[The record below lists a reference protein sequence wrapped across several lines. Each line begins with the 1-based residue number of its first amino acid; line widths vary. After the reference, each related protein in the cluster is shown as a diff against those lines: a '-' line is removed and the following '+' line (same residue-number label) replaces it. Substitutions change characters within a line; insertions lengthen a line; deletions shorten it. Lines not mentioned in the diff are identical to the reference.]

1 MSRSGISYEKEESS
15 ESDTGESEITEIK
28 FKEEM
33 SKEEEEEVIM
43 SNIDRPKL
51 VRIWAAERE
60 GTGLE
65 AIITKLDGLYN
76 DEKKQ
81 YHFFEE
87 FFNLTRALPRW

>member
-60 GTGLE
+60 GDWFGSDHNE
-65 AIITKLDGLYN
+65 VGW
-76 DEKKQ
+76 
-81 YHFFEE
+81 
-87 FFNLTRALPRW
+87 ALQS